1 MKNKVNYQLLS
12 GGQLHAYATNL
23 IALYTPDKTTEPLML
38 RLVAKATTTAASFL
52 KGFEYDAKDPLTVKT
67 VDTDLLRDKFWN
79 GFKNYIK
86 SFVNHP
92 DTAKATAAA
101 KIEAVI
107 KRYGW
112 SANRFGY
119 DEESTAIVG
128 LLSELGDKFAAEV
141 ALLEV
146 QTMWLTP
153 LAQTQKAFEALITQR
168 VQNGAVEMPSQRQY
182 RKPLIEALNRLIRTT
197 ETLADDSQDAPLLQ
211 LLEEIDGLNERTMQ
225 AHKAEATRNQN
236 NQTNEGTNGS
246 APEAQA

>member
-23 IALYTPDKTTEPLML
+23 IALYTPEKTTEPLL
-38 RLVAKATTTAASFL
+38 QRLIAKATTTAADFL
-52 KGFEYDAKDPLTVKT
+52 KGFEYDAKDPLTVET
-67 VDTDLLRDKFWN
+67 ADTDLLRDKYWN

-86 SFVNHP
+86 SYASHP
-92 DTAKATAAA
+92 DKAKATAAT

-112 SANRFGY
+112 SANRFSY

-128 LLSELGDKFAAEV
+128 LLSELGEKFAAEV

-153 LAQTQKAFEALITQR
+153 LAQTQKAFESLITRR

-211 LLEEIDGLNERTMQ
+211 LLEEIDELNERTMQ
-225 AHKAEATRNQN
+225 AHKAEATRNKN
-236 NQTNEGTNGS
+236 NQTKQGTNGS